1 MKHAINDPCS
11 NFEVD
16 VTGILL
22 VAFEFGAFAICIGI
36 LGAHNYPKLLPKVGC
51 YPQMFCIISLFVY
64 DIQKVFGKYAS
75 TTKVRI
81 QGGVC
86 APTLSIV

>member
-1 MKHAINDPCS
+1 VKQAVNDPRS
-11 NFEVD
+11 NFEVN

-22 VAFEFGAFAICIGI
+22 VALEFGASAICIGI
-36 LGAHNYPKLLPKVGC
+36 LGAHNYSKLLPEAGC

-75 TTKVRI
+75 TTKGGI
-81 QGGVC
+81 QGAVC
-86 APTLSIV
+86 APTLAIV

>member
-1 MKHAINDPCS
+1 VKRVVNDPCS

-22 VAFEFGAFAICIGI
+22 VALEFGASAICTGI
-36 LGAHNYPKLLPKVGC
+36 LGACNYPKLLPEAGC

-64 DIQKVFGKYAS
+64 DIQKVFGKYVR
-75 TTKVRI
+75 TTKGGI

-86 APTLSIV
+86 APTLAIV